1 MATRNFQVSIQPT
14 IRVELVKTDGQIFIF
29 RFIQSQLQ
37 NAMRMVGHFAADGR
51 LSFDWHDAAAV
62 VDAMKEICAV
72 NAVSYGNYSQ
82 SDASVFAVKEF

>member
-1 MATRNFQVSIQPT
+1 MQTIARQSFLQPT
-14 IRVELVKTDGQIFIF
+14 IRVELIKSDGQTYTF